1 MRAGLLAVFVI
12 LSERR
17 TAMAEY
23 CEDDYRGRTVRN
35 ARGVISQNLDT
46 VESGVD
52 IAIETAKEAV
62 HELRDTAQEVAGK
75 TVGDMQRTWDKKR
88 PRIERYMETHPW
100 VVFGALLFLAYL
112 FSGERTRERIA
123 ETKWP

>member
-1 MRAGLLAVFVI
+1 MRAALLAVFVI

-17 TAMAEY
+17 KAMAEY
-23 CEDDYRGRTVRN
+23 READYRGRTVRD
-35 ARGVISQNLDT
+35 ARGVIDQNLDT

-52 IAIETAKEAV
+52 IAIETAKDAV
-62 HELRDTAQEVAGK
+62 HELRDKAQEVAGK

-112 FSGERTRERIA
+112 FSGERTGQSN
-123 ETKWP
+123 

>member
-1 MRAGLLAVFVI
+1 
-12 LSERR
+12 
-17 TAMAEY
+17 MAEY
-23 CEDDYRGRTVRN
+23 RETDYRGRTVRN

-52 IAIETAKEAV
+52 IAIDTAKDAV

-75 TVGDMQRTWDKKR
+75 TIGDMQRTWDKKR